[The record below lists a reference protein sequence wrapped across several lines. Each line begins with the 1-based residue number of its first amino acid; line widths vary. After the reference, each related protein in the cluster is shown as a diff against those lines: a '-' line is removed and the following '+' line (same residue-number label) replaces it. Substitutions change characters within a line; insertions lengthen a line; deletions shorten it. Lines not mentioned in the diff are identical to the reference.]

1 MNAGNVVKALIQDA
15 AYAFE
20 FDVTTG
26 QLTEDIISSDGINYT
41 RKAGL
46 SAPCSFNELV
56 TYYFGPAMN
65 CRILSGSVIRDI
77 SNQVLLDAYFSGA
90 LRCEVPIFYPLTN
103 QYYRN
108 LFFFYEAEAS
118 KHVYALVV
126 GRVITEVENEVFTAN
141 GKKKNQLQ
149 VERENF
155 YKDMLNQQSCGV
167 FAYTCPGY
175 QVVTANAEALRMF
188 GCGSVEEI
196 QDRLVDVITQISYP
210 APKTAEQLRRLRTED
225 RSVDYECIFHKDA
238 ENEFYVIAK
247 SKVMYSPHGRRI
259 IYSTYVDAS
268 EMHALQV
275 ALEKAEEGN
284 RAKSTFLFHMSHD
297 LRTPM
302 NAIVGYSE
310 LLQSHPDDKE
320 ATSKY
325 VNKLLA
331 SSKYLMVLLNN
342 AIELASLESGR
353 EVLKESLGNMLR
365 FYDMLDSI
373 TESAMQAN
381 NIQFSRTVNIQHN
394 NLMCDT
400 AKLSIVFLNILSN
413 AIKYTSAG
421 GSIHMSLEELPYEK
435 EGYCLIQ
442 TVITDTGIG
451 ISPDFLPHIFEN
463 FAREKNSSLSGVYGA
478 GLGLPVVKKLLELMG
493 GTIHVESSPGKG
505 TRVTVE
511 IPHKIVEREE
521 LLRQTKY
528 EEHISKH
535 FIDGKRV
542 LLAEDNDLNAEIAMM
557 LLADAGFQ
565 CERVED
571 GTEAVKAIQEHEE
584 GYYDLVLMDIQ
595 MPVMD
600 GYMATRTIRTL
611 KDKKSRIP
619 IVAIT
624 ANALEEDKKM
634 AYAAGMNGHVAKPID
649 VTVLMDTLF
658 QFIE

>member
-1 MNAGNVVKALIQDA
+1 MNAENVVKALIQDA

-108 LFFFYEAEAS
+108 LFFFY
-118 KHVYALVV
+118 
-126 GRVITEVENEVFTAN
+126 
-141 GKKKNQLQ
+141 
-149 VERENF
+149 
-155 YKDMLNQQSCGV
+155 
-167 FAYTCPGY
+167 
-175 QVVTANAEALRMF
+175 
-188 GCGSVEEI
+188 
-196 QDRLVDVITQISYP
+196 
-210 APKTAEQLRRLRTED
+210 
-225 RSVDYECIFHKDA
+225 
-238 ENEFYVIAK
+238 
-247 SKVMYSPHGRRI
+247 
-259 IYSTYVDAS
+259 
-268 EMHALQV
+268 
-275 ALEKAEEGN
+275 
-284 RAKSTFLFHMSHD
+284 
-297 LRTPM
+297 
-302 NAIVGYSE
+302 
-310 LLQSHPDDKE
+310 
-320 ATSKY
+320 
-325 VNKLLA
+325 
-331 SSKYLMVLLNN
+331 
-342 AIELASLESGR
+342 
-353 EVLKESLGNMLR
+353 
-365 FYDMLDSI
+365 
-373 TESAMQAN
+373 
-381 NIQFSRTVNIQHN
+381 
-394 NLMCDT
+394 
-400 AKLSIVFLNILSN
+400 ILSN

-442 TVITDTGIG
+442 TMITDTGIG
-451 ISPDFLPHIFEN
+451 ISPDFLSHIFEN

-542 LLAEDNDLNAEIAMM
+542 LLAEDNDLNAEIAIM

-565 CERVED
+565 CEWVED

-584 GYYDLVLMDIQ
+584 GYYDLVLMDIE
-595 MPVMD
+595 MPNMN
-600 GYMATRTIRTL
+600 GYEAAIAIRSLTN
-611 KDKKSRIP
+611 KEKASIP
-619 IVAIT
+619 IIAMT
-624 ANALEEDKKM
+624 ANAYEEDQRE
-634 AYAAGMNGHVAKPID
+634 ALASGMNGYIAKPMDIK
-649 VTVLMDTLF
+649 VLIKELAKIF
-658 QFIE
+658 QITELHRNP